1 MISLNSVE
9 SAFDI
14 FWNGSRDFE
23 IEDVAFESRRQVEAL
38 EHSCRG
44 KFCLLAGLQA
54 IDVVGLL
61 DGSEGKE
68 MCHLGHVIRHP
79 FSQATI
85 LGSCVKWWLGY
96 PKMKVSFGGL

>member
-61 DGSEGKE
+61 GVVALLEGIE
-68 MCHLGHVIRHP
+68 GEEVCH
-79 FSQATI
+79 S
-85 LGSCVKWWLGY
+85 
-96 PKMKVSFGGL
+96 VSRD